1 MDQDRLAE
9 RYRRYIDCLNERR
22 FEDLAEFT
30 EETVVY
36 NGAPCTAADYRDGR
50 IDDFDRIPDLRFVI
64 GLLVV
69 QGELVGARLD
79 FRCTPVREFLGFA
92 PNGRRVEFSEHVFYR
107 FREGRIA
114 EVWSLIDREALRRQL
129 AP

>member
-22 FEDLAEFT
+22 WDDLPAFL
-30 EETVVY
+30 EETVTY
-36 NGAPCTAADYRDGR
+36 NGEPWTAAEYRDGR
-50 IDDFDRIPDLRFVI
+50 IDDFDRIPDLRFHI

-69 QGELVGARLD
+69 QGEHVAARLD
-79 FRCTPVREFLGFA
+79 FRCTPAREFLGFQ
-92 PNGRRVEFSEHVFYR
+92 PTGRTVEFSENVFYR
-107 FREGRIA
+107 FRDGRIA
-114 EVWSLIDREALRRQL
+114 QVWSLIDREALRRQM